1 MVRFALA
8 TLLITLTAGPAL
20 AGPDETDDTDDTELM
35 SEEAGPRVVYDKR
48 TELDMGELRVDS
60 VIKKPLGAGV
70 VGRRTTTFNPLISLK
85 LEFER
90 EMIDSV
96 NQIR

>member
-8 TLLITLTAGPAL
+8 TLLITLFATPAFAGP
-20 AGPDETDDTDDTELM
+20 GDDDDQGVITQDP
-35 SEEAGPRVVYDKR
+35 GPRVVYDKR

-60 VIKKPLGAGV
+60 AIKKPLGAGIA
-70 VGRRTTTFNPLISLK
+70 GRRAQTFNPLITLK
-85 LEFER
+85 GDFAL
-90 EMIDSV
+90 EMIESV